1 MGLSFCS
8 KVAPPRFRGI
18 MMGGWFGA
26 TAIGNYLSGAVEPLW
41 DKLPHSG
48 FFFFLVGTSLFAAL
62 LLRLVLK
69 WVNSATGTTVH

>member
-1 MGLSFCS
+1 MMSGMQMG
-8 KVAPPRFRGI
+8 AMTG
-18 MMGGWFGA
+18 MGGWFGA
-26 TAIGNYLSGAVEPLW
+26 TAVGNYLSGAVEPLW

-69 WVNSATGTTVH
+69 WVNNATRPLPENAAR